1 VPDAVRVER
10 SGRIA
15 TITLNRPEA
24 LNALDLALVQALRD
38 AATSLAGDDTVR
50 CVVLTGAGRAFCAGG
65 DIREFT
71 ANASRIG
78 AHVRSLSTAMHE
90 AQVRL
95 IGAPKPVI
103 VAVNGAAAGGGFGL
117 ALSGDIVIAAE
128 SARFTSAYAKIAAA
142 PDGGFSFLVPR
153 AIGLRR
159 TQELFFTDRSLSA
172 TEARDLGLIT
182 RVVPDAALMDETR
195 ALATRLAAGP
205 TQAFALAKELFA
217 ASIGQQLEAQLER
230 ESLAITAASQTDD
243 FTDATKAFLEKRTP
257 EFRGR

>member
-1 VPDAVRVER
+1 MPDAVRVER
-10 SGRIA
+10 ADAVA
-15 TITLNRPEA
+15 TITLNRPDA
-24 LNALDLALVQALRD
+24 LNALDLALVHALRD
-38 AATSLAGDDTVR
+38 AATSLAGDATVR
-50 CVVLTGAGRAFCAGG
+50 CIVLTGAGRGFCAGG

-71 ANASRIG
+71 ANAARIG
-78 AHVRSLSTAMHE
+78 EHVRALSTAMHE

-95 IGAPKPVI
+95 ITAPKPVI

-128 SARFTSAYAKIAAA
+128 SARFTSAYVKIGAA

-159 TQELFFTDRSLSA
+159 AQELFFTDRSLTA

-182 RVVPDAALMDETR
+182 RVVPDAALIDETR
-195 ALATRLAAGP
+195 ALAARLAAGP
-205 TQAFALAKELFA
+205 TKAFALAKELFA

-230 ESLAITAASQTDD
+230 ESLAITSASQSED
-243 FTDATKAFLEKRTP
+243 FRDATKAFLEKRGP